1 MLNDWNI
8 KSRSTVC
15 QATGTSFEE
24 GDFFYTLLF
33 HDKEEYQRLD
43 ISEAAWEARKDFF
56 RNSTSA
62 ANCGVAPVLAPSSTL
77 STFHSCVPSAPGISS
92 AEGSLERSLKN
103 DETQPIPFSLWRS
116 KYELPPPPPPE
127 TLKKDD
133 AEGMLRHFLVS
144 NDPQHLKASYILALM
159 LERKKILKPL
169 ESPDSSSLL
178 YEHSK
183 TGETFIITDPHLSL
197 ENLSSVQQEVV
208 ELLGGMT
215 MKQTEE
221 KNSQG

>member
-8 KSRSTVC
+8 KSRSAVC
-15 QATGTSFEE
+15 QATGTPFEE

-43 ISEAAWEARKDFF
+43 ISEAAWE
-56 RNSTSA
+56 
-62 ANCGVAPVLAPSSTL
+62 
-77 STFHSCVPSAPGISS
+77 
-92 AEGSLERSLKN
+92 ERKN
-103 DETQPIPFSLWRS
+103 DEAQPVPFSLWRS

-127 TLKKDD
+127 ALKKDD
-133 AEGMLRHFLVS
+133 AEGMLRHFLES

-169 ESPDSSSLL
+169 KSPDASTLF
-178 YEHSK
+178 YEHAK

-197 ENLSSVQQEVV
+197 ENLSAVQQEVV
-208 ELLGGMT
+208 ELLGGIT
-215 MKQTEE
+215 STRKEE
-221 KNSQG
+221 KN

>member
-8 KSRSTVC
+8 KSRSAVC
-15 QATGTSFEE
+15 QVTGTPFEE

-43 ISEAAWEARKDFF
+43 ISEAAWEDRKDFF
-56 RNSTSA
+56 RNSTST
-62 ANCGVAPVLAPSSTL
+62 ANCGVAPSSTL
-77 STFHSCVPSAPGISS
+77 STLPCSAPSTPGTSS
-92 AEGSLERSLKN
+92 AEASLEKSLKN
-103 DETQPIPFSLWRS
+103 DEAQPIPFSLWRS

-127 TLKKDD
+127 ALKKDD
-133 AEGMLRHFLVS
+133 AEGMLRHFLAS

-169 ESPDSSSLL
+169 ASPEPSTLL
-178 YEHSK
+178 YEHTK

-197 ENLSSVQQEVV
+197 ENLSTVQQEVV

-215 MKQTEE
+215 SIPKEE
-221 KNSQG
+221 KNSSR